1 MAMTLSPSTAVRRR
15 RRLVG
20 ALRVWPARA
29 AALRPVENLAAV
41 IDDAA
46 AVAAGGWAVA
56 APAQVVECAP
66 VDAQE
71 FCSLVDGKKWRL
83 VIVVIVVVEH
93 ESGLQDFDGVNLC
106 ELEEL
111 GE

>member
-1 MAMTLSPSTAVRRR
+1 MARTLNPSTAVRRR

-20 ALRVWPARA
+20 DLRVWPARA
-29 AALRPVENLAAV
+29 AALRPVEDLAAV

-56 APAQVVECAP
+56 APAQIVECAA

-71 FCSLVDGKKWRL
+71 LGGLIDGEKWR
-83 VIVVIVVVEH
+83 VIVVVIVIVEH
-93 ESGLQDFDGVNLC
+93 GSGLQDFDVVNLC
-106 ELEEL
+106 ELEDL